1 MCMVTSLVLIQQV
14 SSYLWLIFF
23 FYILTYYE
31 GIMTIPSSVEIFLVF
46 SSLML
51 IFYFHRTSTNTLFS
65 FTLLA
70 QPSSLARLAVIHI
83 PMPSVDDMLP
93 VVFFQC
99 QKNINKQTKKITS
112 GYSAMMYDF
121 LSYTVNKKKKK
132 KAVTI
137 SFSDEIIFFLVLF
150 HCLPRHVSEDRCQPT
165 AKFRFKFVSY
175 TVDLC
180 QNSSDRLNIV
190 FSI

>member
-1 MCMVTSLVLIQQV
+1 
-14 SSYLWLIFF
+14 
-23 FYILTYYE
+23 
-31 GIMTIPSSVEIFLVF
+31 MTIPSSVEIFLVF

-121 LSYTVNKKKKK
+121 LSYTVDLKKKKK
-132 KAVTI
+132 
-137 SFSDEIIFFLVLF
+137 SSNHFF
-150 HCLPRHVSEDRCQPT
+150 Q
-165 AKFRFKFVSY
+165 
-175 TVDLC
+175 
-180 QNSSDRLNIV
+180 
-190 FSI
+190 